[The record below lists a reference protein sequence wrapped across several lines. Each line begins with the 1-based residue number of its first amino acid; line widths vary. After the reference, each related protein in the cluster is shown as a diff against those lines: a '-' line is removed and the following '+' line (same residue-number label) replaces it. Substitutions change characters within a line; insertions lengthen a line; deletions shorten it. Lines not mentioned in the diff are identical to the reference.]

1 MRFYCRFKQCLFLLL
16 FLFLPGLVLAQ
27 TDSSGSGSASE
38 SLDAAA
44 LIRKIETQYQ
54 GATSHGTS
62 RMIVKTKSYDRSM
75 VLESWAEGRDKF
87 IARILEPAKERG
99 TATLKVDSQIWN
111 FLPKIDRLM
120 KIPSSLMGDKWMG
133 SHLTNDDLVKDAKI
147 DETYT
152 FTVLEKNAKIA
163 VIQGIPKPDAAV
175 VWGKVI
181 YRADLERQVPISVE
195 YFDEDGAKVR
205 IIRFDQ
211 VEQLQGRWLPRIF
224 RVEPLDQPGEYTEM
238 RYEKITFD
246 VNIPKGTF
254 STQNLRNL

>member
-1 MRFYCRFKQCLFLLL
+1 MKFREYCRYLFLLL
-16 FLFLPGLVLAQ
+16 FLPGVLLAQ
-27 TDSSGSGSASE
+27 TVRPGPDIASQ

-54 GATSHGTS
+54 GMTSHGTC
-62 RMIVKTKSYDRSM
+62 RMTVKTKSYDRTM
-75 VLESWAEGRDKF
+75 VLESWAEGRNKF

-152 FTVLEKNAKIA
+152 FTILEKNEKTA
-163 VIQGIPKPDAAV
+163 VIQGTPKPDAAV

-181 YRADLERQVPISVE
+181 YRADLERQVPIAIE
-195 YFDEDGAKVR
+195 YFDEDGVKVR
-205 IIRFDQ
+205 VIHFDQ
-211 VEQLQGRWLPRIF
+211 VEQVQGRWLPRVF
-224 RVEPLDQPGEYTEM
+224 RVEPLEQPGEYTEM
-238 RYEKITFD
+238 HYEKIIFD
-246 VNIPKGTF
+246 VNIPQGTF
-254 STQNLRNL
+254 STQNLRSL

>member
-1 MRFYCRFKQCLFLLL
+1 MKSVRNLLLLL
-16 FLFLPGLVLAQ
+16 FLAAVSGVGFAENA
-27 TDSSGSGSASE
+27 SST

-54 GATSHGTS
+54 GATSHGTV
-62 RMIVKTKSYDRSM
+62 RMIVRTRSYERNM

-111 FLPKIDRLM
+111 YLPKIDRLM

-147 DETYT
+147 DELYT
-152 FTVLEKNAKIA
+152 FTVLENDGRTI

-181 YRADLERQVPISVE
+181 YRADLEREIPMAVD

-205 IIRFDQ
+205 TIRFEQ
-211 VEQLQGRWLPRIF
+211 VERLQERWLPRVF
-224 RVEPLDQPGEYTEM
+224 RIDPLDQPGEFTEM
-238 RYEKITFD
+238 HYEKITFD
-246 VNIPKGTF
+246 VPIPKGTF
-254 STQNLRNL
+254 STQNLRSL